1 MATTKLSLKDLRAI
15 YANRTEGDLARY
27 IGLQMIDAMTSSAR
41 DISHAIWKGQ
51 SETGQTLR
59 AVLASALDELDFWCS
74 LTRQALDNYDNLNLV
89 DCLCSVQGLPMI
101 DDPSEEEED

>member
-1 MATTKLSLKDLRAI
+1 MTATNLSLKDLRAI
-15 YANRTEGDLARY
+15 YAGRREGDLAKY
-27 IGLQMIDAMTSSAR
+27 IGLQMIDALTSSAR

-59 AVLASALDELDFWCS
+59 AVLASVLDELDFLCG

-89 DCLCSVQGLPMI
+89 DCLCSVQGLPI
-101 DDPSEEEED
+101 PSEEED